1 MLIHSTQQHCLYR
14 TLPCPAS
21 QCFLLFMP
29 AALLLLLL
37 QPPFLQD
44 ADSLDI
50 AVSLLLIPCR
60 ASHLYFAVVATA
72 TLAGR

>member
-1 MLIHSTQQHCLYR
+1 
-14 TLPCPAS
+14 
-21 QCFLLFMP
+21 MP